1 MVDYPWS
8 GLFVAEN
15 RSVKAMK
22 MGLRGLIPVFA
33 FVCLMIAVGGCSMS
47 GNDQVVEDQEYVT
60 VERGSIESSIS
71 AVGSVR
77 ARNEVLLSFET
88 AGRVSNVLV
97 EAGEAVE
104 QDQVLAQLNMEDLE
118 LQVRSAEAVLAVSSA
133 QLDQLDAGPRPE
145 EVAAAEGQ
153 VEAMLAALAQATAQR
168 DQLLA
173 GATEAEIAAARAA
186 VNSAQA
192 NYARVKAGPSA
203 EEVAAVQATLDGA
216 KAAKEQ
222 AQAAYDRVKDRA
234 DVQML
239 PESLAMR
246 NATIE
251 MERAQANYNAL
262 VNHPTEAELAAA
274 AAQVA
279 QSEAQL
285 AQLLTGQEPQVR
297 VADAA
302 VSAAEAQ
309 RDIAQAQLEL
319 LLAGATQ
326 EQIAAAEAQVEQAR
340 VALDSALL
348 AMERAILRAPI
359 DGVVAQVEVE
369 VGESVGPQTPV
380 MTLTGGSQ
388 FRIEADVDEA
398 DVGWMAIGQEVA
410 IDFDA
415 FPGQILQGRVVA
427 IAPLASEDI
436 GVVSY
441 RVTIEGEPTDLPLRG
456 GMTANTEI
464 VKDRSLDV
472 LLVPNLAIS
481 IDPES
486 GRKIVT
492 RQTATGAEQVEIA
505 TGLSTDFYSEVAA
518 GLEEGDVVIITSPS
532 AREQFREMMGSSF
545 MGGDSE

>member
-1 MVDYPWS
+1 M
-8 GLFVAEN
+8 L
-15 RSVKAMK
+15 
-22 MGLRGLIPVFA
+22 
-33 FVCLMIAVGGCSMS
+33 AVGGCSS
-47 GNDQVVEDQEYVT
+47 GGDDQAVEEQEYVT
-60 VERGSIESSIS
+60 VERGSLASSIA

-77 ARNEVLLSFET
+77 AQNEVLLSFET
-88 AGRVSNVLV
+88 AGRVSEVLV
-97 EAGEAVE
+97 EAGEVVE
-104 QDQVLAQLNMEDLE
+104 QDQELARLNMADLE
-118 LQVRSAEAVLAVSSA
+118 LQVRNAEAALAVSRA
-133 QLDQLDAGPRPE
+133 QLAQLNAGPRLE
-145 EVAAAEGQ
+145 EIAAAEGQ
-153 VEAMLAALAQATAQR
+153 VEAMQASLEQAIAQR

-186 VNSAQA
+186 VESAQA
-192 NYARVKAGPSA
+192 NHAQVKAGPSA
-203 EEVAAVQATLDGA
+203 EEMAVAQAALDSA
-216 KAAKEQ
+216 KAAMEQ
-222 AQAAYDRVKDRA
+222 AQAAYDRVAGRQ
-234 DVQML
+234 DVKML

-251 MERAQANYNAL
+251 LERAQANYDAL

-285 AQLLTGQEPQVR
+285 ARLLAGQEPQVR
-297 VADAA
+297 VAEAA

-309 RDIAQAQLEL
+309 RAIAQAQLEL

-326 EQIAAAEAQVEQAR
+326 EQVAAAEAQVEQAQ
-340 VALDSALL
+340 VAVDSARL

-359 DGVVAQVEVE
+359 DGTLARVEVE

-380 MTLTGGSQ
+380 MTLTGDSQ

-398 DVGWMAIGQEVA
+398 DIGWMAIGQEVA

-415 FPGQILQGRVVA
+415 FPGQTLQGRVIA
-427 IAPLASEDI
+427 IAPLASVDV

-441 RVTIEGEPTDLPLRG
+441 RVTIESEATDLPLRG

-464 VKDRSLDV
+464 VRDRRQDV

-486 GRKIVT
+486 GRKTVT
-492 RQTATGAEQVEIA
+492 RQTDAGIQRVEIA
-505 TGLSTDFYSEVAA
+505 TGLSTDLFSEVTA
-518 GLEEGDVVIITSPS
+518 GLDDGDVVVITSAS

>member
-22 MGLRGLIPVFA
+22 MGLRGLIPVSVL
-33 FVCLMIAVGGCSMS
+33 VCLVIALGGCSMS
-47 GNDQVVEDQEYVT
+47 GNDQVVEEQEYVT
-60 VERGSIESSIS
+60 VERGSLESSIS

-118 LQVRSAEAVLAVSSA
+118 LQVRNAEAVLAVSSA
-133 QLDQLDAGPRPE
+133 QLDQLTAGPRPE

-153 VEAMLAALAQATAQR
+153 VEAMKAALAQATAQR

-186 VNSAQA
+186 VKSAQA
-192 NYARVKAGPSA
+192 NFARVKAGPSA
-203 EEVAAVQATLDGA
+203 EEVAATQASLDNA

-239 PESLAMR
+239 PESLSLR

-274 AAQVA
+274 ATQVA
-279 QSEAQL
+279 QAEAQL

-297 VADAA
+297 VAEAA

-309 RDIAQAQLEL
+309 RDIAQAQLGL

-326 EQIAAAEAQVEQAR
+326 EQIVAAEAQVEQAQ

-359 DGVVAQVEVE
+359 DGVVAHVDVE
-369 VGESVGPQTPV
+369 VGESVGPQAPV
-380 MTLTGGSQ
+380 MTLAGGSQ

-398 DVGWMAIGQEVA
+398 DIGWMAIGQEVA

-415 FPGQILQGRVVA
+415 FPGHTLQGSVVA
-427 IAPLASEDI
+427 IAPLASVDI

-441 RVTIEGEPTDLPLRG
+441 RVTIEIEPTDLPLRG

-481 IDPES
+481 VDPES
-486 GRKIVT
+486 GRKMVT
-492 RQTATGAEQVEIA
+492 RQTATGAEQIEIS
-505 TGLSTDFYSEVAA
+505 TGLSTDFFSEVTV

>member
-1 MVDYPWS
+1 
-8 GLFVAEN
+8 
-15 RSVKAMK
+15 
-22 MGLRGLIPVFA
+22 
-33 FVCLMIAVGGCSMS
+33 
-47 GNDQVVEDQEYVT
+47 
-60 VERGSIESSIS
+60 
-71 AVGSVR
+71 
-77 ARNEVLLSFET
+77 
-88 AGRVSNVLV
+88 
-97 EAGEAVE
+97 
-104 QDQVLAQLNMEDLE
+104 
-118 LQVRSAEAVLAVSSA
+118 
-133 QLDQLDAGPRPE
+133 
-145 EVAAAEGQ
+145 
-153 VEAMLAALAQATAQR
+153 
-168 DQLLA
+168 
-173 GATEAEIAAARAA
+173 
-186 VNSAQA
+186 
-192 NYARVKAGPSA
+192 
-203 EEVAAVQATLDGA
+203 
-216 KAAKEQ
+216 
-222 AQAAYDRVKDRA
+222 
-234 DVQML
+234 
-239 PESLAMR
+239 
-246 NATIE
+246 
-251 MERAQANYNAL
+251 
-262 VNHPTEAELAAA
+262 LAAA

-285 AQLLTGQEPQVR
+285 AQLLTGQAPQVR
-297 VADAA
+297 VAEAA

-326 EQIAAAEAQVEQAR
+326 EQIAAAEAQVEQAQ

-359 DGVVAQVEVE
+359 DGVVAHVDVE
-369 VGESVGPQTPV
+369 VGESVGPQAPV
-380 MTLTGGSQ
+380 MTLAGGSQ

-398 DVGWMAIGQEVA
+398 DIGWMAIGQEVA

-415 FPGQILQGRVVA
+415 FPGNTLQGHVVA
-427 IAPLASEDI
+427 IAPLASVDI

-441 RVTIEGEPTDLPLRG
+441 RVTIESEPTDLPLRG

-492 RQTATGAEQVEIA
+492 RQTPTGAEQVEIT
-505 TGLSTDFYSEVAA
+505 TGLSTDFFSEVAV

>member
-1 MVDYPWS
+1 MKI
-8 GLFVAEN
+8 GLH
-15 RSVKAMK
+15 
-22 MGLRGLIPVFA
+22 GLILVS
-33 FVCLMIAVGGCSMS
+33 VLICLMMAVGGCNLSR
-47 GNDQVVEDQEYVT
+47 DEEVVEEVEYVA
-60 VERGSIESSIS
+60 VERGSLASSIA

-88 AGRVSNVLV
+88 AGRVSQVLV

-104 QDQVLAQLNMEDLE
+104 QDQVLAQLNMADLE
-118 LQVRSAEAVLAVSSA
+118 LQIRNAEAVLAASKA
-133 QLDQLDAGPRPE
+133 QLDQLNAGPRPE
-145 EVAAAEGQ
+145 EVAAAQGQ
-153 VEAMLAALAQATAQR
+153 VEAMQAALEQATAQR

-186 VNSAQA
+186 VKSAQA
-192 NYARVKAGPSA
+192 NYAQVRAGPNA
-203 EEVAAVQATLDGA
+203 EEMAVAQAA
-216 KAAKEQ
+216 QASARAAMEQ

-234 DVQML
+234 DVRML

-262 VNHPTEAELAAA
+262 VNHPTKAELAAA
-274 AAQVA
+274 SAQVA
-279 QSEAQL
+279 QAEAQL
-285 AQLLTGQEPQVR
+285 AQLVAGQEPQVR
-297 VADAA
+297 VAEAA
-302 VSAAEAQ
+302 VSAAQAQ

-319 LLAGATQ
+319 LLAGATE
-326 EQIAAAEAQVEQAR
+326 EQIAAAEAQLEQAQ
-340 VALDSALL
+340 VALDSARL
-348 AMERAILRAPI
+348 AMERAVLRTPI
-359 DGVVAQVEVE
+359 DGVVARVAVE

-380 MTLTGGSQ
+380 MTLTGNSQ

-398 DVGWMAIGQEVA
+398 DIGWMAVGQEVA

-415 FPGQILQGRVVA
+415 FSGHTLRGYVVA
-427 IAPLASEDI
+427 IAPLASVDV

-441 RVTIEGEPTDLPLRG
+441 RVTIETEPTDLPLRG
-456 GMTANTEI
+456 GMTANVEI
-464 VKDRSLDV
+464 VSDQRQDV

-492 RQTATGAEQVEIA
+492 RQTATGVQRVEIA
-505 TGLSTDFYSEVAA
+505 TGLSTDLFSEVTA
-518 GLEEGDVVIITSPS
+518 GLAEGDVLLITSAS

-545 MGGDSE
+545 LGGGDE

>member
-1 MVDYPWS
+1 
-8 GLFVAEN
+8 
-15 RSVKAMK
+15 MK
-22 MGLRGLIPVFA
+22 MGLRGLIPVSVL
-33 FVCLMIAVGGCSMS
+33 VCLMIAMGGCNLSRD
-47 GNDQVVEDQEYVT
+47 DQVLEEEEYVA
-60 VERGSIESSIS
+60 VERGSLVSSIA

-88 AGRVSNVLV
+88 AGRVSEVLL

-104 QDQVLAQLNMEDLE
+104 QEQVLARLNMADLE
-118 LQVRSAEAVLAVSSA
+118 LQVRNAEAVLAVSMA
-133 QLDQLDAGPRPE
+133 QLDQLNAGPRPE

-153 VEAMLAALAQATAQR
+153 VEAMQAALDQATAQR

-173 GATEAEIAAARAA
+173 GATEAEIAAARTA
-186 VNSAQA
+186 VKSAQA
-192 NYARVKAGPSA
+192 NYARVQAGPSA
-203 EEVAAVQATLDGA
+203 EDIAVVQAALDSA
-216 KAAKEQ
+216 KAALEQ
-222 AQAAYDRVKDRA
+222 AQAAYDRVRDRA
-234 DVQML
+234 DVLML

-251 MERAQANYNAL
+251 MQRAQANYNAL
-262 VNHPTEAELAAA
+262 MNHPTKAELAAA
-274 AAQVA
+274 DAQVA

-285 AQLLTGQEPQVR
+285 TQLLAGQEPQVR
-297 VADAA
+297 AAEAA
-302 VSAAEAQ
+302 VSAAQAQ
-309 RDIAQAQLEL
+309 RDIAQAQHEL

-326 EQIAAAEAQVEQAR
+326 EQIAAAEAQVEQAQ
-340 VALDSALL
+340 VALDSARL
-348 AMERAILRAPI
+348 AMERVILRAPI
-359 DGVVAQVEVE
+359 DGVVARVDVE

-380 MTLTGGSQ
+380 MTLTDDSQ

-398 DVGWMAIGQEVA
+398 DIGWMAIGQEVA

-415 FPGQILQGRVVA
+415 FPGHTLQGHIVA
-427 IAPLASEDI
+427 IAPLASVDV

-441 RVTIEGEPTDLPLRG
+441 RVTIESEPTELPLRG

-464 VKDRSLDV
+464 VRDRRQDV

-486 GRKIVT
+486 ERKLVT
-492 RQTATGAEQVEIA
+492 RQTATGGQRVEIA
-505 TGLSTDFYSEVAA
+505 TGLSTDLFSEVTA

-545 MGGDSE
+545 LGGDSE